1 VYTFSILK
9 KSKNWRRLE
18 VSVKKFILLF
28 CLVGLF
34 TQYSCSLLIGG
45 SKTVTIEDVGWYIE
59 NVASDRWAAESEVKP
74 SLTYSFEVFFKEDLS
89 ASDIEYVRIY
99 LPDNSG
105 SYWTIDHDRY
115 FHADTNSVGGS
126 VRYWYGA
133 NPKELPIGE
142 LTAEIL
148 LTNGKSDTYSFIMGK
163 PGSTSTEGYSYV
175 YSKEDEATPTYP
187 ASSAPAVMRPTVESL
202 SLSGGQ
208 LLTTFTVKG
217 NNVRNG
223 WIWLYDA
230 NGDYV
235 GRSVHFFNQ
244 LTELSSTKFS
254 SGSFQNASDSQNTLA
269 LSESDIYDGSGNA
282 IGATALNS
290 IQHCRVFTT
299 DGGQYS
305 GHSAIQ
311 YDYRAMSSY
320 Y

>member
-1 VYTFSILK
+1 M
-9 KSKNWRRLE
+9 
-18 VSVKKFILLF
+18 LLF

-45 SKTVTIEDVGWYIE
+45 TKTVTIEDVSWFIE
-59 NVASDRWAAESEVKP
+59 NVASDRWAAGSDVKP
-74 SLTYSFEVFFKEDLS
+74 SLTYSFEVFFEEDLS

-99 LPDNSG
+99 LPGNSD
-105 SYWTIDHDRY
+105 SYWTIDKERY

-126 VRYWYGA
+126 ARYWYGA
-133 NPKELPIGE
+133 NPKELPIGA

-254 SGSFQNASDSQNTLA
+254 SGSFQNASDSQNTLV
-269 LSESDIYDGSGNA
+269 LSGSDIYDGSGNA